1 MYIYMYTYTYRQI
14 INKFKKICKMR
25 VCARY
30 SVFVKMYQVVP
41 GHAGADVSKEE
52 NWLIIRKQWPIGT
65 CFDMQN
71 P

>member
-1 MYIYMYTYTYRQI
+1 
-14 INKFKKICKMR
+14 MR

-52 NWLIIRKQWPIGT
+52 NWLIIRNKWPIGT

-71 P
+71 Q